1 MRVCECGDQ
10 RGETLR
16 CWGPCGKWYHAIC
29 ATGLHDVWRGPMI
42 CLDCRAQAH
51 CDGHRDFLSDEDL
64 MQLVVTGDLPP
75 GLDEAAASKL
85 VDAAEHLRWDG
96 SRLWF
101 KGGEGVERQVPPRWR
116 RP

>member
-1 MRVCECGDQ
+1 
-10 RGETLR
+10 
-16 CWGPCGKWYHAIC
+16 
-29 ATGLHDVWRGPMI
+29 MI
-42 CLDCRAQAH
+42 CLDCRAQDH

-64 MQLVVTGDLPP
+64 MQQVVTGDLPP

-85 VDAAEHLRWDG
+85 VDAAERLRWDG
-96 SRLWF
+96 SCLWF